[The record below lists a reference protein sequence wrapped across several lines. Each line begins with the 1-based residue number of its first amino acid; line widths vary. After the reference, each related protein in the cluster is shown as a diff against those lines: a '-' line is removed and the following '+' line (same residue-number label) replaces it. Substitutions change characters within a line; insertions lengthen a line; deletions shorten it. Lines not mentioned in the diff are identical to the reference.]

1 MRVFFLVFFTLYSLM
16 HAFVWLRIRVLLPAG
31 GPWQKLSI
39 LVFGLMVLA
48 PAAIRFLERSGHESA
63 ARVAAYVGYT
73 WMGFVFLAFSALVV
87 LSIGEGLSLL
97 LSKHSLLPPPA
108 KDGRMPTA
116 VALAVVALICLHGLF
131 EAQDVRTEQILVET
145 HKLPPGVDRIRIAQI
160 SDVHLGLIVRADRW
174 RQILEQVRIQSPDLL
189 VCTGDLV
196 DGDYGG
202 EDGVGNHI
210 AQIQPRFGRFAVTG
224 NHEAYAGLHHSI
236 STIERFG
243 FRLLRGEAETV
254 EGIFNV
260 VGVDDPAVGGS
271 DEQEQAALSKVQNGL
286 FTLLLKHRPRPNPES
301 RARFDLQLSGHTH
314 KGQIF
319 PFNLVTAWAYP
330 MQDGLYSLKDG
341 AMLYTSRGSGTWGPP
356 MRVLSPPEVTII
368 DVVRAEGS

>member
-116 VALAVVALICLHGLF
+116 VALAVVALI
-131 EAQDVRTEQILVET
+131 
-145 HKLPPGVDRIRIAQI
+145 DRK
-160 SDVHLGLIVRADRW
+160 S
-174 RQILEQVRIQSPDLL
+174 
-189 VCTGDLV
+189 
-196 DGDYGG
+196 
-202 EDGVGNHI
+202 
-210 AQIQPRFGRFAVTG
+210 
-224 NHEAYAGLHHSI
+224 
-236 STIERFG
+236 
-243 FRLLRGEAETV
+243 
-254 EGIFNV
+254 V
-260 VGVDDPAVGGS
+260 V
-271 DEQEQAALSKVQNGL
+271 
-286 FTLLLKHRPRPNPES
+286 
-301 RARFDLQLSGHTH
+301 
-314 KGQIF
+314 
-319 PFNLVTAWAYP
+319 
-330 MQDGLYSLKDG
+330 
-341 AMLYTSRGSGTWGPP
+341 
-356 MRVLSPPEVTII
+356 
-368 DVVRAEGS
+368 